1 MEKKVVI
8 ITTGGTIASVRD
20 DKGMLVS
27 GKLSGQQ
34 LMDIC
39 QLPNDIEITIIDLF
53 QLPSMHINI
62 NKMEEIQQAIIKEL
76 EDESVTG
83 IVVTHGTD
91 SLEETAYFLDLTI
104 ADSRPIVVTGSQKSP
119 SEVGSDTFS
128 NLKNAISVALD
139 SSLIGVGTVAV
150 FNERIYSAKY
160 VKKVHSSNLQGFDA
174 IGHGYLGIID
184 NDVVNL
190 YQKPV
195 SRDTYK
201 LNNPLERVDIIKC
214 YAGADGYLID
224 ALCLGGTKG
233 IILEGAGR
241 GQVSPQMMNSIEK
254 AVKEHSISVVVTTS
268 TEEGNVYP
276 SYNYEGSTY
285 DLMQRGVFLGGD
297 YDSKKA
303 RIKLSVLL
311 SSESDITKGFER
323 WSKWLQGINL
333 YSLERLDVHIV
344 VVGWKRS
351 RREEI

>member
-1 MEKKVVI
+1 MKKKVVI

-34 LMDIC
+34 LMEIC
-39 QLPNDIEITIIDLF
+39 QLPNDIEIAIIDLF

-76 EDESVTG
+76 EDDSITG
-83 IVVTHGTD
+83 VVVTHGTD

-104 ADSRPIVVTGSQKSP
+104 DDARPIVVTGSQKSP

-128 NLKNAISVALD
+128 NLKNSISVALE
-139 SSLIGVGTVAV
+139 SSLIGVGTVVV

-195 SRDTYK
+195 KRDTYK
-201 LNNPLERVDIIKC
+201 LTKPLDRVDIIKC
-214 YAGADGYLID
+214 YAGADGYILD
-224 ALCLGGTKG
+224 CLCKNGTKG
-233 IILEGAGR
+233 IVLEGAGR
-241 GQVSPQMMNSIEK
+241 GQVSPQMVDSIERAIK
-254 AVKEHSISVVVTTS
+254 DYSVSIVLTTS

-276 SYNYEGSTY
+276 SYNYDGSAY
-285 DLMQRGVFLGGD
+285 DLMQRGVVLGGD
-297 YDSKKA
+297 YNSKKA

-311 SSESDITKGFER
+311 ASEADITKGFER
-323 WSKWLQGINL
+323 
-333 YSLERLDVHIV
+333 
-344 VVGWKRS
+344 
-351 RREEI
+351 